1 MRKVYEYRNKAQAE
15 LVVVS
20 PSGKTR
26 YKYKFTGGVMDPK
39 NKIHAKYTTDSV
51 IMQQAL
57 ERSEYFNKVV
67 FLVASFGTAPI
78 AQTQPVIRKTEPMV
92 VEQPIQTAPSKGR
105 GGRNGRGTKPVETV
119 ENVKDVDTVNT
130 PGTAV
135 DEGAE
140 DAVRVFEDVTTLGEA
155 ASILTSEGDVVAT
168 DLLTIEGALK
178 VAKEK
183 GISFPNLN

>member
-1 MRKVYEYRNKAQAE
+1 
-15 LVVVS
+15 
-20 PSGKTR
+20 
-26 YKYKFTGGVMDPK
+26 MDPK
-39 NKIHAKYTTDSV
+39 NKVHAKHTTDSV

-57 ERSEYFNKVV
+57 ENSEYFNKVV

-78 AQTQPVIRKTEPMV
+78 AQTQPVIRRTPPKA
-92 VEQPIQTAPSKGR
+92 VEQTVPAAPSKGR
-105 GGRNGRGTKPVETV
+105 NGRNGRGTKPVETV
-119 ENVKDVDTVNT
+119 ENVDTDNT
-130 PGTAV
+130 PGTAA

-140 DAVRVFEDVTTLGEA
+140 DTVRVFEDVTTLGEA

-183 GISFPNLN
+183 GISFPNLK

>member
-39 NKIHAKYTTDSV
+39 NKVHAKHTTDNV

-57 ERSEYFNKVV
+57 ENSEYFNKVV

-78 AQTQPVIRKTEPMV
+78 AQTQPVIRRTPPKT
-92 VEQPIQTAPSKGR
+92 VEQTVPAGPSKGR
-105 GGRNGRGTKPVETV
+105 NGRNGRGTKPAETV
-119 ENVKDVDTVNT
+119 EGVKDVDTDNT
-130 PGTAV
+130 LDTTA
-135 DEGAE
+135 DEGTE

-168 DLLTIEGALK
+168 DLLTVEGALR

-183 GISFPNLN
+183 GISFPNLK

>member
-26 YKYKFTGGVMDPK
+26 FKYKFVGGVMDPK
-39 NKIHAKYTTDSV
+39 NKIHAKYTTDNI

-67 FLVASFGTAPI
+67 FLVASFGQATI
-78 AQTQPVIRKTEPMV
+78 AETQPVIKRVAQQAPVQTVAAKPAAPATKGKKKGPKTTEEV
-92 VEQPIQTAPSKGR
+92 VENADTDAPI
-105 GGRNGRGTKPVETV
+105 
-119 ENVKDVDTVNT
+119 DLD
-130 PGTAV
+130 
-135 DEGAE
+135 
-140 DAVRVFEDVTTLGEA
+140 DANEEEQLRVFEDVTTLAEA
-155 ASILTSEGDVVAT
+155 ASVLTSEDGVVAT
-168 DLLTIEGALK
+168 DILTLEGALK

-183 GISFPNLN
+183 GISFPNLK